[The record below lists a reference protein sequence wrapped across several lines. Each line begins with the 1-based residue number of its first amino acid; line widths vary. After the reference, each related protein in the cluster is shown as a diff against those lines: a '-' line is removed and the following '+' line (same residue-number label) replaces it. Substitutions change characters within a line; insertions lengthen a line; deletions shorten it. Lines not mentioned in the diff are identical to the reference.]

1 MPIIKSNKL
10 IPGLQGITYEDDKVV
25 LHHASNISGALTM
38 AMQERN
44 GLSDGWTKDRDMRKI
59 ATVPESEFI
68 LNPHLLKDNS
78 TKVWRKF
85 LQNEGRDYAIVDPK
99 TI

>member
-1 MPIIKSNKL
+1 MPIIKSNK
-10 IPGLQGITYEDDKVV
+10 IVSGLQGVSYQDDKVI
-25 LHHASNISGALTM
+25 LHHASNISGALAM
-38 AMQERN
+38 AQGERDS
-44 GLSDGWTKDRDMRKI
+44 LSDGWTKDRNMRKI

-85 LQNEGRDYAIVDPK
+85 LQNEGRDYAVVDPK